1 MSSAINRRNRR
12 RVVKKRKSQR
22 VAPKMKTPRERMP
35 ERIERGN
42 NLRAWIQFTTAV
54 VLTT

>member
-1 MSSAINRRNRR
+1 MNRRNRR
-12 RVVKKRKSQR
+12 RVAKKRKSQR

-42 NLRAWIQFTTAV
+42 NLRAWIQFTIAV